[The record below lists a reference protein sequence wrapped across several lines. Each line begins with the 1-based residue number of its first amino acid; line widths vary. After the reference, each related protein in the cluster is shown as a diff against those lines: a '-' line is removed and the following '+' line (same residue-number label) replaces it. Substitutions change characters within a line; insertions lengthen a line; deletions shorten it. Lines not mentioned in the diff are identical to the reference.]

1 MEPTCEHIS
10 LYCACGHLR
19 KAARVT
25 SLLFDEAFRDV
36 GLTNAQC
43 SLLIN
48 ISRFEPLSVTE
59 LAARMHMDQTTVTRN
74 IKILE
79 KNGLVESLKDDGDAR
94 KKLVSLTPLGTR
106 RLDAAKPGWQRAQ
119 TFIEEKLG
127 PERFAAFLEAM
138 HLLTQLR
145 DEPECSGGTPS
156 CAPCGEKE

>member
-1 MEPTCEHIS
+1 MEPTCEYMS
-10 LYCACGHLR
+10 ECCACGHLR

-48 ISRFEPLSVTE
+48 ISRFEPVSVTE

-79 KNGLVESLKDDGDAR
+79 KNRLVESFKDAGDAR
-94 KKLVSLTPLGTR
+94 KKLVTLTPLGKS
-106 RLDAAKPGWQRAQ
+106 RLDSAKPGWQRAQ

-127 PERFAAFLEAM
+127 PERFAEFLETM
-138 HLLTQLR
+138 HLLTELR
-145 DEPECSGGTPS
+145 DEPDSSGDTSS
-156 CAPCGEKE
+156 CAPCGPKE